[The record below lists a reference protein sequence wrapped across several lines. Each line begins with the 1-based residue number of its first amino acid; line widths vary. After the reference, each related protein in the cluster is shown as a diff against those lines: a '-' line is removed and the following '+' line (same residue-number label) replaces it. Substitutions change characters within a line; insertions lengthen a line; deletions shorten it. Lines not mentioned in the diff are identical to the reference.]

1 MGNALCLNRKVEDE
15 NQALGRS
22 SPPALLVRKRSL
34 SISKET
40 SLQGQLQDV
49 CVRAIG
55 AQLLKGQV
63 SPSDCA
69 HTLPLDLL
77 QRVLDHVIGVGERL
91 VTALRPDAWRSSKP
105 VLLTRQHCAHLQLRG
120 VLPTSAAGCACTRS
134 NSSDLKLQR
143 GLHTQKWPCC
153 AHLPSPAAAVPGCMV
168 W

>member
-1 MGNALCLNRKVEDE
+1 
-15 NQALGRS
+15 
-22 SPPALLVRKRSL
+22 VRKRSL

-69 HTLPLDLL
+69 HILPLDLL

-91 VTALRPDAWRSSKP
+91 VTAAWPVAWKISKP
-105 VLLTRQHCAHLQLRG
+105 VLLTRQHCAQLQLRG
-120 VLPTSAAGCACTRS
+120 VLPT
-134 NSSDLKLQR
+134 
-143 GLHTQKWPCC
+143 
-153 AHLPSPAAAVPGCMV
+153 PAADSAGTNYDLLNLKH
-168 W
+168 

>member
-15 NQALGRS
+15 NHALKRS
-22 SPPALLVRKRSL
+22 SPPALLLRKRSL

-40 SLQGQLQDV
+40 SLEGQLQDV

-77 QRVLDHVIGVGERL
+77 QRVLDHVIGVGECYAQASGSTTL
-91 VTALRPDAWRSSKP
+91 QSWAG
-105 VLLTRQHCAHLQLRG
+105 VLLTGQASE
-120 VLPTSAAGCACTRS
+120 P
-134 NSSDLKLQR
+134 SSIAK
-143 GLHTQKWPCC
+143 
-153 AHLPSPAAAVPGCMV
+153 
-168 W
+168 